1 MLSVTF
7 LFLRTNHMN
16 VKPVWVFIS
25 GLALLYVFVL
35 VISWSRSR
43 HVRPH
48 SWTPS
53 QHADFKKWILPGQ
66 TRHYEG
72 FDGPDATFYMFGVDW
87 CPHCV
92 STKPEFAALGP
103 TQTIGGKTVQCIL
116 VDPEKEPEKAKGFQI
131 DGYPTLLLQ
140 KSDGATTKYAGPR
153 TQSGF
158 LQFLQQSM

>member
-1 MLSVTF
+1 
-7 LFLRTNHMN
+7 MN

-92 STKPEFAALGP
+92 SAKPEFANLGS
-103 TQTIGGKTVQCIL
+103 TKTISGKNVEFRL
-116 VDPEKEPEKAKGFQI
+116 VNPELQPDAAKGFAI
-131 DGYPTLLLQ
+131 EGYPTFYLQ
-140 KSDGATTKYAGPR
+140 RKDGSLTKYAGARNQAGFEAFLR
-153 TQSGF
+153 TE
-158 LQFLQQSM
+158 LA